1 MRFLTAAVLF
11 VIALALGLVGV
22 AQQTIWLP
30 PKAHVI
36 TLETSGTEPLMVVSH
51 SALSLFPG
59 NPSIQVSGSEKVF
72 VATGRESDISA
83 WVGQTNHRM
92 VGVKGRQL
100 VANSMAGGGL
110 PANPAGSDLWR
121 FETESQTS
129 VETKLDVSQDGAVLI
144 ATDGTQPAPTE
155 IQLTWRIPFDATWS
169 RILVYSGLGF
179 LLLAI
184 LVNIWAWYSMR
195 KERGP
200 RRRTPKP
207 PRGPK
212 YRYRASKSNVP
223 VRGRRSTR
231 NAKVAIGLV
240 ASVAFLGGCAS
251 PASNPSP
258 TPSVSPSENLQPAV
272 VTTAQVE
279 RIVNRIAAVVKR
291 ADQSKDA
298 KQLASRVT
306 GPAFN
311 ARQAHYALQG
321 LGDKIKSLQAINADE
336 ISFVLPAATTQW
348 PRTVMAV
355 TAAQSE
361 ADLPQMLVLEQEG
374 PRSPYILWYLIDMLP
389 GVQTPEVA
397 AADIGAIPVAPDS
410 KFLKLSPNALPTAFG
425 NLIDL
430 GTASLSAPSF
440 DLSNDE
446 FYKQVAAAQ
455 AQQISSLK
463 KAKVTVS
470 HTLGNANVLSLST
483 ANSGAL
489 VAVYMIDTY
498 VIKPTKRNSAVAV
511 SGNEKLLLGSTGST
525 TGIRSVYGD
534 MLLFYVPAVSSKDRI
549 VTLGATQGLLSVR
562 SL

>member
-1 MRFLTAAVLF
+1 
-11 VIALALGLVGV
+11 
-22 AQQTIWLP
+22 
-30 PKAHVI
+30 
-36 TLETSGTEPLMVVSH
+36 
-51 SALSLFPG
+51 
-59 NPSIQVSGSEKVF
+59 
-72 VATGRESDISA
+72 
-83 WVGQTNHRM
+83 
-92 VGVKGRQL
+92 
-100 VANSMAGGGL
+100 
-110 PANPAGSDLWR
+110 
-121 FETESQTS
+121 
-129 VETKLDVSQDGAVLI
+129 
-144 ATDGTQPAPTE
+144 
-155 IQLTWRIPFDATWS
+155 
-169 RILVYSGLGF
+169 
-179 LLLAI
+179 
-184 LVNIWAWYSMR
+184 
-195 KERGP
+195 
-200 RRRTPKP
+200 
-207 PRGPK
+207 
-212 YRYRASKSNVP
+212 
-223 VRGRRSTR
+223 
-231 NAKVAIGLV
+231 
-240 ASVAFLGGCAS
+240 
-251 PASNPSP
+251 
-258 TPSVSPSENLQPAV
+258 
-272 VTTAQVE
+272 
-279 RIVNRIAAVVKR
+279 
-291 ADQSKDA
+291 
-298 KQLASRVT
+298 
-306 GPAFN
+306 
-311 ARQAHYALQG
+311 
-321 LGDKIKSLQAINADE
+321 
-336 ISFVLPAATTQW
+336 
-348 PRTVMAV
+348 MAV